1 MRKIILGIVAA
12 GTALTA
18 LPAAAAAQPGYYGNG
33 YSQDRNR
40 DGYVS
45 RREARQE
52 RREDRR
58 DQRRYNRQG
67 DRYGYNNGYGNERY
81 GYNGYYGNNYNY
93 GQYYN
98 SRGYYSGPTWRGN
111 DGRYHCRRS
120 DGTTGTIIGGAAGA
134 LIGSQ
139 VAGRGDRT
147 LGAVLGGVLGAVIGN
162 SVDRD
167 DGGRRCR

>member
-1 MRKIILGIVAA
+1 MRKIILSVVAA

-18 LPAAAAAQPGYYGNG
+18 LPAAAAAQPGYYGGG
-33 YSQDRNR
+33 YYGNSYDRNR

-45 RREARQE
+45 RNEARQAQ
-52 RREDRR
+52 R
-58 DQRRYNRQG
+58 DQRQYQRQVQ
-67 DRYGYNNGYGNERY
+67 RSQRQYQRQVERY

-98 SRGYYSGPTWRGN
+98 NRGYYTGPTWRGN
-111 DGRYHCRRS
+111 DGRYYCRRS
-120 DGTTGTIIGGAAGA
+120 DGTAGTLIGGAAGA

>member
-1 MRKIILGIVAA
+1 MRKIMFGIAAA
-12 GTALTA
+12 GAAFTAI
-18 LPAAAAAQPGYYGNG
+18 PASASAATVAQPGYYGGG
-33 YSQDRNR
+33 YSQDRNG
-40 DGYVS
+40 DGYIS
-45 RREARQE
+45 RREAR
-52 RREDRR
+52 RDDRR
-58 DQRRYNRQG
+58 DNRREYRRDNRRYDRQA
-67 DRYGYNNGYGNERY
+67 ERY

-93 GQYYN
+93 GQYYDN
-98 SRGYYSGPTWRGN
+98 RGYYSGPTWRGN

-120 DGTTGTIIGGAAGA
+120 DGTAGTVIGGAAGA

-167 DGGRRCR
+167 NGGRRCR

>member
-18 LPAAAAAQPGYYGNG
+18 LPAAAAAQPGYYGGNG
-33 YSQDRNR
+33 YYGDHLDRNG

-45 RREARQE
+45 RREARQDD
-52 RREDRR
+52 RRDYRR
-58 DQRRYNRQG
+58 DQRRYERQA
-67 DRYGYNNGYGNERY
+67 ERY

-98 SRGYYSGPTWRGN
+98 SRGYYTGPTWRGN
-111 DGRYHCRRS
+111 DGRYYCRRS
-120 DGTTGTIIGGAAGA
+120 DGTPGTIIGGAAGA

-167 DGGRRCR
+167 DNGRRCR

>member
-1 MRKIILGIVAA
+1 MRKIILSVVAA

-18 LPAAAAAQPGYYGNG
+18 LPAVASAETAAQPGYYG
-33 YSQDRNR
+33 DRYDGRDRYENR
-40 DGYVS
+40 RDD
-45 RREARQE
+45 RRY
-52 RREDRR
+52 DRR
-58 DQRRYNRQG
+58 DNRRDSRRYNRQG
-67 DRYGYNNGYGNERY
+67 ERY

-98 SRGYYSGPTWRGN
+98 SRGYYNGPTWRGN

-134 LIGSQ
+134 LIGSEI
-139 VAGRGDRT
+139 AGRGDRT